1 MKSLSKIFL
10 TCTPAL
16 LILCSCA
23 GGGGSGSSSGSPSSS
38 SSSSSSSASSSPVT
52 IEFWHTF
59 GQKAQEGIET
69 KAAQFSKI
77 MKEKQ
82 NVDISVKLTYQGG
95 YSDILAKIEKGL
107 ATGNIPTMAIAYPDH
122 VANYLSVSNGS
133 LVYNL
138 DNYISDSTIGFGKQ
152 DYLGD
157 ITGKNVH
164 DESDFVESFL
174 DEGKHYTKEGTY
186 SLPLMKS
193 SEVMFYNKGAVANA
207 FKLYKPEI
215 LSDDERE
222 KFIANMSW
230 SDFVDLCTVAAKN
243 KDKVLNTMESVVFY
257 DSDANMIISKMF
269 QEKIPF
275 SSIDDNGVGKIDFET
290 GENRSKAETLLNS
303 FKKLKDDGILT
314 TKGIEGTYGSDSFTE
329 GKCLF
334 EIGSSGG
341 TGYAMPDGGSFEVG
355 VVKVPASNNNPLYV
369 SQGPTMTFLKS
380 TAISNEENDL
390 KMRYAWQFAKFLTN
404 PDNNDYLCVYG
415 SEGYL
420 PVRYSAYETTE
431 YLKFLDEGEIYADS
445 ARVLINDIDGH
456 YLNTE
461 VFVGSAKLRE
471 QIGGALTQVL
481 NGTKTAEEA
490 LTDAIATSKTS
501 FK

>member
-38 SSSSSSSASSSPVT
+38 SSSSSSAPSSPVT
-52 IEFWHTF
+52 IDFWHTF

-82 NVDISVKLTYQGG
+82 NVDVSVKLTYQGG
-95 YSDILAKIEKGL
+95 YTDILAKIEKGL

-122 VANYLSVSNGS
+122 VANYLSVSDGS
-133 LVYNL
+133 LVYNI
-138 DNYISDSTIGFGKQ
+138 DSYISDSVIGFGKQ

-215 LSDDERE
+215 ISDDERE

-230 SDFVDLCTVAAKN
+230 SDFIDLCTVAAKN

-275 SSIDDNGVGKIDFET
+275 SSIDDKGVGKIDFET
-290 GENRSKAETLLNS
+290 GENRSKTEALLNS

-445 ARVLINDIDGH
+445 AKVLINDIDGH